1 MNTGGGAVMI
11 GRSYE
16 QYSDPARICLTN
28 GDTLYITAGSSL
40 PNGIDAVLADL
51 KVRNFTA
58 AGTMYVTGNQEI
70 HWDTYASSDWT
81 NLGGFWFHNTYN
93 GKSMEFKA
101 IAHEY
106 YSTLYPVMQM
116 LYYDYNGADPV
127 TIFQF
132 DMNGTFEYAGYLV
145 EMDYMNDIAALR
157 AIKTK
162 THENGMT
169 IYDPDSLKFLQG
181 QEGRYSLN
189 ACIGWELS
197 VQRKFLQEIDNL
209 KLQIADLHSQLNT
222 LKEDNPNNTVN

>member
-81 NLGGFWFHNTYN
+81 NLGGFW
-93 GKSMEFKA
+93 GSV
-101 IAHEY
+101 
-106 YSTLYPVMQM
+106 PV
-116 LYYDYNGADPV
+116 
-127 TIFQF
+127 
-132 DMNGTFEYAGYLV
+132 
-145 EMDYMNDIAALR
+145 
-157 AIKTK
+157 
-162 THENGMT
+162 
-169 IYDPDSLKFLQG
+169 
-181 QEGRYSLN
+181 
-189 ACIGWELS
+189 
-197 VQRKFLQEIDNL
+197 
-209 KLQIADLHSQLNT
+209 
-222 LKEDNPNNTVN
+222 